1 MMPVNLLLADFP
13 QKEEVEL
20 TGDEEL
26 AKPVGLI
33 YSLSHREIEG
43 EGLGGNGVNS
53 VYMSLSDL
61 FPWVPGS

>member
-1 MMPVNLLLADFP
+1 MSVNLLQADFP

-33 YSLSHREIEG
+33 YSLSTREIEK
-43 EGLGGNGVNS
+43 ERLGRNGVNK

-61 FPWVPGS
+61 SPWVPGS

>member
-1 MMPVNLLLADFP
+1 MPVNLLQADFP

-33 YSLSHREIEG
+33 YSFSKREIE
-43 EGLGGNGVNS
+43 EEWLGRNGVNK

-61 FPWVPGS
+61 SPRVPGS

>member
-1 MMPVNLLLADFP
+1 MPVNLLQADFP

-33 YSLSHREIEG
+33 YSLSTREIEK
-43 EGLGGNGVNS
+43 ERLGRNGVNK

-61 FPWVPGS
+61 SPRVPGS

>member
-1 MMPVNLLLADFP
+1 MMPANLLLADFP

-43 EGLGGNGVNS
+43 
-53 VYMSLSDL
+53 
-61 FPWVPGS
+61 

>member
-1 MMPVNLLLADFP
+1 MMPANLLLADFP

-20 TGDEEL
+20 TGDKEL

-33 YSLSHREIEG
+33 YSLSHREIEE
-43 EGLGGNGVNS
+43 EGLGGDGVNS
-53 VYMSLSDL
+53 VYMSLCDL